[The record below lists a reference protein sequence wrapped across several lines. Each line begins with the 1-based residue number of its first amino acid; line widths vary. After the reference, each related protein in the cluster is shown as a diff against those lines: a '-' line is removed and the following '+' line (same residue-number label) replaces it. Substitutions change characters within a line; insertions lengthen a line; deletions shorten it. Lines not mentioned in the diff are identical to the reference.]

1 MLLVFGKVGLKKNFR
16 FFSGTGLI
24 DLFSRKSP
32 RKSSPSISEEDLIV
46 IREIYDSENA
56 QEIFEIELERAIQV
70 SIICHKISE
79 RLFFTY
85 FTYFNSQDVK
95 RS

>member
-70 SIICHKISE
+70 IIIYLEICHKFFLD
-79 RLFFTY
+79 LFFT
-85 FTYFNSQDVK
+85 
-95 RS
+95 